1 MILQRLGQRDLDAA
15 WFWEPNLDKAVKE
28 EVTFYDFWNYGKR
41 GYPTWDVGVVMKSFA
56 KKYPEYVE
64 KFVKAECAG
73 IDFWINNPA
82 KTAKIIAEELSL
94 DLEDATRMMKGTE
107 MVPCKK
113 QLTSQYMGTSDDIG
127 GFADTLVKT
136 SKFLVSQKRLPK
148 QLKRKDYEKF
158 LDPSYLEKVVD

>member
-1 MILQRLGQRDLDAA
+1 MTSGIM
-15 WFWEPNLDKAVKE
+15 E
-28 EVTFYDFWNYGKR
+28 KR

-107 MVPCKK
+107 MVPLYYDRDRGNYRYASNKLAPVCISLALNN
-113 QLTSQYMGTSDDIG
+113 QEQRVLN
-127 GFADTLVKT
+127 
-136 SKFLVSQKRLPK
+136 
-148 QLKRKDYEKF
+148 
-158 LDPSYLEKVVD
+158 